1 MICIS
6 APPAALDGYLAP
18 LPAMSLIPFAP
29 FRFLISETLRVLLY
43 QCSTLKP
50 GFNGR
55 HNHFY
60 SSSCLRLE
68 HGVFF
73 VRARAIGEKEL
84 LAQVQCLCLYLHRL
98 VVTGRRRRYGAGG
111 MADGAQRAGYNDCGN
126 RTNVRQS
133 SRRSWRATKQAR
145 KLAGFQNK
153 L

>member
-1 MICIS
+1 MTLHRRERDFFRLK
-6 APPAALDGYLAP
+6 PATRHGEQALGKVIVCRLHNRRTA
-18 LPAMSLIPFAP
+18 
-29 FRFLISETLRVLLY
+29 
-43 QCSTLKP
+43 LKP

-73 VRARAIGEKEL
+73 VRARAISEKEL

-126 RTNVRQS
+126 RINVRQS